1 MFDGDYINYLFSPF
15 DKQVYCN
22 YFLIL
27 EILFFIMIFIFS
39 FVILYLGIKNNE
51 GLYFYF
57 DKIFILLLYIVSYFQ
72 SRLLYSMCVH
82 SI

>member
-1 MFDGDYINYLFSPF
+1 MQNDLINYLFSPF
-15 DKQVYCN
+15 EKQIYCN

-27 EILFFIMIFIFS
+27 EIAYFILIFIF
-39 FVILYLGIKNNE
+39 FFIILYLGIVYNE
-51 GLYFYF
+51 GMRFYL
-57 DKIFILLLYIVSYFQ
+57 DKMFILLLYVVSYFQ

>member
-1 MFDGDYINYLFSPF
+1 MDTDLISFLFAPF
-15 DKQVYCN
+15 EKQIYCN

-27 EILFFIMIFIFS
+27 EVLFFILIFVLLFI
-39 FVILYLGIKNNE
+39 ILYLGITYNE
-51 GLYFYF
+51 GMRFYL
-57 DKIFILLLYIVSYFQ
+57 DKFILLFTYVIFYFQ

>member
-1 MFDGDYINYLFSPF
+1 MSTDLVSLLFAPF
-15 DKQVYCN
+15 EKQVYCN

-27 EILFFIMIFIFS
+27 EILVFIFIFIIFFS
-39 FVILYLGIKNNE
+39 VLYLGITYKE
-51 GLYFYF
+51 GIRFYF
-57 DKIFILLLYIVSYFQ
+57 DRMLILLVYVVFYFQ

>member
-1 MFDGDYINYLFSPF
+1 MSTDLISVLFAPF
-15 DKQVYCN
+15 EKQVYCN

-27 EILFFIMIFIFS
+27 EILFFILIFVIF
-39 FVILYLGIKNNE
+39 FVILYLGITYNE
-51 GLYFYF
+51 GMRFYL
-57 DKIFILLLYIVSYFQ
+57 DKIFILLLYVVSYFQ